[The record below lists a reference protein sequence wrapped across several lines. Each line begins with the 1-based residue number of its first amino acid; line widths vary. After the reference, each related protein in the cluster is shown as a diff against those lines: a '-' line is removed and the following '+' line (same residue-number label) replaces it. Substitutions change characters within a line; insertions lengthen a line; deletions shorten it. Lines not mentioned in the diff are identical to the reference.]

1 MSCPHS
7 KVLIVGCGRL
17 RLGARNSPL
26 QLMNNVNGNSEK
38 KPTKLFLVS
47 ENRLIAEAMRSLFR
61 RQPDFIVVDAISY
74 SATTYKQA
82 ASCGCDILLADQ
94 ASASAFPSN
103 FVTDLLSLSPGR
115 KTILFG
121 MDDDPETFLQ
131 AVRSGASGY
140 LLGDASADD
149 TVAAVRRGMA
159 GEAIS
164 PPRLCHYLFQFVAR
178 TTREGSM
185 ILNPRLFYWLGL
197 TARQQQLIALLAR
210 GFTNKEIATIMH
222 ISEFTVKNHVHRIM
236 RRLNAQS
243 RYAAVQTVC
252 SSTLPS
258 SMYSPEK
265 GLDNPA

>member
-1 MSCPHS
+1 MKTSTDT
-7 KVLIVGCGRL
+7 
-17 RLGARNSPL
+17 
-26 QLMNNVNGNSEK
+26 SET
-38 KPTKLFLVS
+38 KPTRLFLVI
-47 ENRLIAEAMRSLFR
+47 ENRMLREAMSSLLR
-61 RQPDFIVVDAISY
+61 KQLDFAVIDAIPY

-82 ASCGCDILLADQ
+82 ASSGCNILLADQ
-94 ASASAFPSN
+94 ASASAFPST
-103 FVTDLLSLSPGR
+103 FVTDLLALCPGR

-131 AVRSGASGY
+131 AVRSGTSGY

-149 TVAAVRRGMA
+149 TVAAVRRVMA

-185 ILNPRLFYWLGL
+185 ILNQRLCYRLGL

-210 GFTNKEIATIMH
+210 GFTNKEIAASMH
-222 ISEFTVKNHVHRIM
+222 LSEFTVKNHVHRIM